1 MNCSQVQ
8 DSLPVYVGGDLAE
21 RWAHSITV
29 HLQCCANCAEVANE
43 YRETREML
51 RDFTPPAFAEG
62 TYAGIRQ
69 RVLREIENERIAPA
83 WPKMIANL
91 FRPRLAWA
99 LATALLIAITL
110 FAAFFIANRWNVE
123 SPVTEKNP
131 KTVQPNANDHAES
144 RPPAKNQ
151 TGLLPSPNLPRKGER
166 GEIHQRRRN
175 AVFDRV
181 REQMARAGAN
191 APDTSLRVSMQPDN
205 PPQPALFPPRDPT
218 ASEKALRLEIQTKDP
233 NIRIIWFTQREP
245 KPALPNSK
253 GT

>member
-1 MNCSQVQ
+1 VQ

-21 RWAHSITV
+21 RWAHSITA
-29 HLQCCANCAEVANE
+29 HLQGCANCAEVANE

-69 RVLREIENERIAPA
+69 RVLREIENERMAPA
-83 WPKMIANL
+83 WPQMIANL

-110 FAAFFIANRWNVE
+110 FAAYFITNRWNAE
-123 SPVTEKNP
+123 SPVAEKNP
-131 KTVQPNANDHAES
+131 ATVQPNANDHAKS
-144 RPPAKNQ
+144 SPPVKNQ
-151 TGLLPSPNLPRKGER
+151 TGPLLSPDLPRKGER
-166 GEIHQRRRN
+166 GEIRQRRRK

-191 APDTSLRVSMQPDN
+191 VPDTSLRVSTQPEN